1 MRAIPF
7 PALTAAAVVALGV
20 LPVRAAEAPPI
31 RVSLPSCPSAPFSI
45 ESFLGLL
52 EVELAGHVPPCCV
65 LAGPAAA
72 SGAGTPGLQVALSLD
87 SCDAGTTAVDVRVY
101 DGGRAKSAERRVGL
115 GDISPE
121 ARSRALALAAA
132 ELVHSLAQEPP
143 PTVVAAPPSPA
154 TPAGATAAA
163 AARRLPALVASG
175 IVQLESH
182 PGNNMLLWGLAA
194 SAGVGRRAW
203 QAALDLQY
211 LSGDPSMALG
221 DVRTTVLAAA
231 LTAGPRLALGRVVL
245 DVGATGRLGWCRMS
259 GHITTPNALA
269 GSGSALVG
277 SAGGRLGML
286 LPTAAG
292 VSHLRAVVEGGAMI
306 HGLEAEVN
314 GATVAG
320 VAGGYLLFGLGF
332 GEHW

>member
-7 PALTAAAVVALGV
+7 PALTAAAVVALGA
-20 LPVRAAEAPPI
+20 LPLRAAEAPPI

-65 LAGPAAA
+65 LAPPPAGNDVAA
-72 SGAGTPGLQVALSLD
+72 PGLLVALSLD
-87 SCDAGTTAVDVRVY
+87 SCDAGATAVEVRVY
-101 DGGRAKSAERRVGL
+101 DGGQAKAAERRVGL
-115 GDISPE
+115 GDIPLE

-132 ELVHSLAQEPP
+132 ELVHSLAQAPP
-143 PTVVAAPPSPA
+143 PPALAAPPPVA
-154 TPAGATAAA
+154 PPAGPAAA
-163 AARRLPALVASG
+163 PAPRRLPALAASG
-175 IVQLESH
+175 IAQLEAH

-194 SAGVGRRAW
+194 SLAGGRGSW
-203 QAALDLQY
+203 QAAFDLQY
-211 LSGDPSMALG
+211 LSGDPSIELG

-231 LTAGPRLALGRVVL
+231 LTAGPRVALGRVVL
-245 DVGATGRLGWCRMS
+245 DLGATGRLGGCWMS
-259 GHITTPNALA
+259 GHITAPNALP
-269 GSGSALVG
+269 GSGSALIG

-314 GATVAG
+314 GAPAAG
-320 VAGGYLLFGLGF
+320 LAGGYLLVSVGF

>member
-7 PALTAAAVVALGV
+7 PALTAAAVVALGA

-65 LAGPAAA
+65 LAPPAAA
-72 SGAGTPGLQVALSLD
+72 ANAAATPGLEVALSLD
-87 SCDAGTTAVDVRVY
+87 SCDAGATAVDVRVY
-101 DGGRAKSAERRVGL
+101 DGGRGKGAERRVGL
-115 GDISPE
+115 GDIPAE

-143 PTVVAAPPSPA
+143 
-154 TPAGATAAA
+154 AAA
-163 AARRLPALVASG
+163 AAPPPPPPGPTAPAAPRRLPALVASG
-175 IVQLESH
+175 LVQLESH
-182 PGNNMLLWGLAA
+182 PGNNMFLWGLAA
-194 SAGVGRRAW
+194 SAAAGRGAW
-203 QAALDLQY
+203 QGALDVQY
-211 LSGDPSMALG
+211 LGGDPSMALG
-221 DVRTTVLAAA
+221 DVQTTVLAGA

-245 DVGATGRLGWCRMS
+245 DFGATGRLGWCWMS
-259 GHITTPNALA
+259 GHITAPNALA

-277 SAGGRLGML
+277 SAGGRLGVL

-292 VSHLRAVVEGGAMI
+292 PSHLRAVVEGGAMI

-314 GATVAG
+314 GARVAG
-320 VAGGYLLFGLGF
+320 LAGGYLLFGLGF
-332 GEHW
+332 GEHR